1 MGDGTKRGEGGTGA
15 AAEEVSG
22 GGDGVGQQS
31 LGEFVH
37 TRVTELFARLS
48 EEDLRGVYRLVIQE
62 VEGSLLE
69 AVMQRTAGNQGRAAR
84 ILGINRGTLRKK
96 LNTHGLM
103 PRAARPTGG
112 GDG

>member
-1 MGDGTKRGEGGTGA
+1 MGDGTKRGETRTGA
-15 AAEEVSG
+15 GEGISG
-22 GGDGVGQQS
+22 GEDGVGQQG

-37 TRVTELFARLS
+37 ARVTELFARLS

-62 VEGSLLE
+62 VEVSLLK

-96 LNTHGLM
+96 LHAHGLA
-103 PRAARPTGG
+103 PWAARPTAG